1 MLFIKT
7 ILIIF
12 TFTMILTGTT
22 MWKKDRNSIIVYIMF
37 WLYMIYLLFLQ
48 ISFYF
53 TPNCIIN
60 KSYITKT

>member
-22 MWKKDRNSIIVYIMF
+22 MLKKDRNSIIVYIMF
-37 WLYMIYLLFLQ
+37 WLYMIYLLC
-48 ISFYF
+48 
-53 TPNCIIN
+53 N
-60 KSYITKT
+60 